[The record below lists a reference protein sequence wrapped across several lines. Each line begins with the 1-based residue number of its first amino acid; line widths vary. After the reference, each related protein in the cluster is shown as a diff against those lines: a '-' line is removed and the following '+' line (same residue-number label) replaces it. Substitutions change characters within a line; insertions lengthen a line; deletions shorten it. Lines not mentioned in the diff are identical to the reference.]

1 MTIKF
6 IIKALTGDSYMQGL
20 IIQLGEARAHRYY
33 PHIDLT
39 RRFVSW
45 KINNPNIL
53 HRSKLNLL
61 ECFQDSYLQYTKGEM
76 TTFLDILWNDHL
88 QRNLQHDIQLL
99 EINEKSKRLFPRH
112 SSRSTDTQ
120 VMSLLHGHDLC
131 FRAFNSRVTGHC
143 TPHCSDCPTR
153 DTHIH
158 RIFTCF
164 SGVTTAPA
172 NPASGGAAS

>member
-1 MTIKF
+1 M
-6 IIKALTGDSYMQGL
+6 
-20 IIQLGEARAHRYY
+20 
-33 PHIDLT
+33 
-39 RRFVSW
+39 SW
-45 KINNPNIL
+45 KINNPNML

-88 QRNLQHDIQLL
+88 QRSLQHDIQLL

-112 SSRSTDTQ
+112 SSRSTDTK

-131 FRAFNSRVTGHC
+131 FRAFNSRVTGNC
-143 TPHCSDCPTR
+143 TPHCSNCPTR

-158 RIFTCF
+158 RIFTCPHYNSSF
-164 SGVTTAPA
+164 RDVLQQHSHHDSPCWAILQDCSEDTVVAFRSLAQLSITD
-172 NPASGGAAS
+172 NELHQS